1 MTKRLPFSI
10 SLPVVVAALIVSCNT
25 GYQIDTVD
33 SGYTE
38 ELARVVSHATNG
50 LIAPEADITVRFL
63 NPVVGETMVDKT
75 LPDVFAFSPRI
86 GGSAVF
92 RDTQTLVFSP
102 DRPLPLRSEYTG
114 ALRLERL
121 ADLADAPELAGL
133 DDLVFSVITAG
144 REVVGLEGS
153 IEADPV
159 DASILS
165 YEGRVA
171 FSLAPDVE
179 SLDRA
184 LAITLDGRRLS
195 YELRGGRR
203 ENEFVVRTEGFVRP
217 DVPSDL
223 ELKIGARA
231 LDLPADVEDSITV
244 RPVDDFAISRVR
256 RVIDGESTAIRV
268 EFSDDLD
275 TSQALEG
282 LVSVEGVAET
292 DLQPLGNAVLVHGD
306 FKHGES
312 YTVQVARGVKSRYGA
327 RTVTQAQRNVDMED
341 MAPGIEFLSSGVFL
355 PSTGERRVHFRTV
368 NVERVNVEVVQVFE
382 NNLGQFLQTERLS
395 SAADRNQEFNS
406 QYINRVGV
414 PVASQILEIG
424 NQKNRWL
431 LHELDLRPLIDPT
444 DQGLY
449 IVSLTFE
456 RDAMLYDDL
465 TEDPQYYYGDEYYS
479 NPNSWGYI
487 QANGRAYKP
496 IVLSDVGLTWMAGPQ
511 EHTVF
516 ATDILSASP
525 LRGVQVQLRTYQ
537 NQLIAEGYTDNEG
550 RVRFPDVD
558 QSVFYITGVHGGTR
572 SVIKANEMSW
582 NLSSFDVGGTTPGAG
597 GTRAFIYTER
607 GVYRPGDDIHLAA
620 IFRNQNG
627 DFPDGHP
634 VELEL
639 TNPRGQ
645 TTFTTTT
652 TDAEDGLYYFPL
664 ATAES
669 DPTGTWRAELTAGPA
684 TFSHQIRVETIVPN
698 RLRVNVVADPS
709 EVGPDDRNVDL
720 TLTSSYL
727 FGAPAAGLEAELDA
741 VLEHREKTFSNYPGY
756 TFENRSIEQSS
767 RSERVFDGTLN
778 ADGVANLTY
787 RIPRTG
793 NPSSALD
800 LRLDARVLEPGGR
813 ATLGTNVVPVDPYAT
828 YVGVEV
834 PDFRWGYAQIGS
846 ELRVPTVLVDNN
858 GNSVSGRDLTYR
870 IYKNERY
877 WWWEYESYGAF
888 RARYK
893 SDSNTEL
900 VSEGRVTSR
909 SGPVGVTFEPQ
920 GWGEYLLEVQDP
932 RSGHSAGFFFRASSW
947 ATQAVGESEG
957 ILGVQTDRDRYNPG
971 DTATITAVTPP
982 EGSLLVAV
990 ERDGKLISSRWQRT
1004 NEGETQI
1011 SIPITEEMIPTA
1023 YVTVSLLQPHAQ
1035 TANDRP
1041 LRMYGVVPL
1050 NVEDPSTRRELEIMM
1065 PDELEPEEDFSVT
1078 VQTAAREE
1086 TQLTVAVVDE
1096 GLLDLTAFE
1105 TPDPW
1110 SSFYAKQQLR
1120 LAAYDM
1126 FGHVLGAF
1134 AGDVFRVFS
1143 IGGGG
1148 YAAEARQ
1155 DDDETNRRFEPVALF
1170 SGPVTTD
1177 SRGRATVD
1185 FTMPNYLGSVR
1196 VMVVA
1201 ADGASYGSAEKAVP
1215 VRSDVVALPTLP
1227 RVLGPQEDFL
1237 VPVTLFALSPDLGPI
1252 SVTVETEGPVA
1263 VSGPRRRSIRLAEG
1277 RDGEVGFNLVT
1288 EPAVGPAVV
1297 RFIVEAGD
1305 EQTVLTTNIQ
1315 VRASSPPL
1323 YTSTRETL
1331 EPGDSAVIRVPDEGI
1346 PGSNSATL
1354 TISAGAE
1361 LKLDNRLRFLIRYP
1375 YGCIEQTTSAVF
1387 PQLFLRNF
1395 VENAG
1400 GVDSVDENIEAAIER
1415 LRTFQ
1420 VSSGGFAYW
1429 PGGSSASIWGT
1440 NYAGHFLIEAK
1451 NLGYSVP
1458 DTLLSEWIR
1467 FQSSAALTTRDNMME
1482 RVYRLYLLSLVDQPA
1497 VGGMNLIRESSLR
1510 ELRNVERWLLAA
1522 AYERAG
1528 MGRAAEEVLGNA
1540 GTEVE
1545 EYQEFGGTYGSSL
1558 RDRAMILEAAVELD
1572 RMDVADELYYQI
1584 AERMSS
1590 NDWYSTQ
1597 TTGYSLLAIGKYL
1610 RQVTTD
1616 RGDRLVGSVT
1626 LPDGSEESFSTT
1638 NRVVSFDLTET
1649 AYATGRRSPSVE
1661 VELSPSS
1668 SFSRA
1673 FATMEWEGLPARADV
1688 DAVSRN
1694 VGLQVRYYDEDGRS
1708 LNPRRIT
1715 QGEQF
1720 WLRLTVSRSSDLRQT
1735 MEEMALTQVLPS
1747 GWEIVN
1753 TRLSGAGRPSW
1764 MSRYNLGN
1772 EEYVDFR
1779 DDRVNWFFDMPR
1791 YAGAYDFVVKL
1802 QAVTVGSFAL
1812 PPTTVEAMYRREEYR
1827 AVVPGFDV
1835 AVLSRR

>member
-1 MTKRLPFSI
+1 MSERLPLLL
-10 SLPVVVAALIVSCNT
+10 LPAVIAAALIASCNT
-25 GYQIDTVD
+25 GYQIEHND
-33 SGYTE
+33 SAYTE
-38 ELARVVSHATNG
+38 ELARVVSHATTG
-50 LIAPEADITVRFL
+50 LIAPDADITVRFV
-63 NPVVGETMVDKT
+63 NPVVGEAAVGKA
-75 LPDVFAFSPRI
+75 LLDVFAFSPRI
-86 GGSAVF
+86 RGTAVF
-92 RDTQTLVFSP
+92 RDNRTLVFSP
-102 DRPLPLRSEYTG
+102 DRPLPLRAEYTG

-121 ADLADAPELAGL
+121 AEIADAPELRAL

-144 REVVGLEGS
+144 REVVGLEGKL
-153 IEADPV
+153 ETDPA
-159 DASILS
+159 DASVLS

-171 FSLAPDVE
+171 FTLPPE
-179 SLDRA
+179 SDALDRA
-184 LAITLDGRRLS
+184 VAITLDGQRLS
-195 YELRGGRR
+195 YDVRAGRG
-203 ENEFVVRTEGFVRP
+203 ENEFVVRTERFVRP

-223 ELKIGARA
+223 EFRLTAGA
-231 LDLPADVEDSITV
+231 LDLQNDIVESITV
-244 RPVDDFAISRVR
+244 RPVDDFALSRVH

-275 TSQALEG
+275 PSQNLEG
-282 LVSVEGVAET
+282 LVSVTGVART

-306 FKHGES
+306 FKHGDT

-327 RTVTQAQRNVDMED
+327 RTVTQAQRTVDMED

-355 PSTGERRVHFRTV
+355 PSTGERRIHFRTV
-368 NVERVNVEVVQVFE
+368 NVRRVNVEVVQVFE

-395 SAADRNQEFNS
+395 SATDRNQQFNS

-414 PVASQILEIG
+414 PVANQVLEIG
-424 NQKNRWL
+424 AEKNRWL

-465 TEDPQYYYGDEYYS
+465 TENPQYYYGDEYYS

-496 IVLSDVGLTWMAGPQ
+496 VVLSDVGLTWMAGPE

-550 RVRFPDVD
+550 RVRFPEVD
-558 QSVFYITGVHGGTR
+558 QSVFYIAGVHGGTR

-582 NLSSFDVGGTTPGAG
+582 NMSSFDVGGTSPGEG

-620 IFRNQNG
+620 IFRNQHG
-627 DFPDGHP
+627 EFPDGHP

-645 TTFTTTT
+645 TTYSTTNS
-652 TDAEDGLYYFPL
+652 DAKDGLYYFPL

-698 RLRVNVVADPS
+698 RLRVDVVADPS
-709 EVGPDDRNVDL
+709 EVGPDNRTVDL

-727 FGAPAAGLEAELDA
+727 FGAPAANLEAELEA
-741 VLEHREKTFSNYPGY
+741 VLEHRDKTFSNYPGY
-756 TFENRSIEQSS
+756 TFVNRSIEQSA
-767 RSERVFDGTLN
+767 RNERIFDGTLN
-778 ADGVANLTY
+778 AGGVAELTY
-787 RIPRTG
+787 RIPQTG

-813 ATLGTNVVPVDPYAT
+813 ATVGSTVVPVDPYAT

-834 PDFRWGYAQIGS
+834 PEFRWGYAQIGS
-846 ELRVPTVLVDNN
+846 ELRVPAVLVDNN
-858 GNSVSGRDLTYR
+858 GTSVSGRELTYR
-870 IYKNERY
+870 IYRNERY

-900 VSEGRVTSR
+900 ISEGRVTSR
-909 SGPVGVTFEPQ
+909 SGPVAVSFEPD

-947 ATQAVGESEG
+947 ATQSVGDAEG
-957 ILGVQTDRDRYNPG
+957 ILGVQTNRDSYNPG
-971 DTATITAVTPP
+971 DTAVVTAVTPP

-1004 NEGETQI
+1004 NEGETRI

-1050 NVEDPSTRRELEIMM
+1050 NVEDPSTRRELEIIM
-1065 PDELEPEEDFSVT
+1065 PDELEPKEPFSVT
-1078 VQTAAREE
+1078 VQTAARQE

-1096 GLLDLTAFE
+1096 GLLDLTAFK

-1110 SSFYAKQQLR
+1110 NSFYAKQQLR

-1143 IGGGG
+1143 IGGGDFAG
-1148 YAAEARQ
+1148 AAQPGE
-1155 DDDETNRRFEPVALF
+1155 DETNRRFEPVALF

-1201 ADGASYGSAEKAVP
+1201 ADGTSYGNAEKAVP

-1237 VPVTLFALSPDLGPI
+1237 VPVTLFALAPDLGPI
-1252 SVTVETEGPVA
+1252 SVTVDTEGPVA
-1263 VSGPRRRSIRLAEG
+1263 VSGPRRRSIRLTEG
-1277 RDGEVGFNLVT
+1277 RDGEVSFNLVT

-1297 RFIVEAGD
+1297 RFTVEAGD

-1331 EPGDSAVIRVPDEGI
+1331 EPGDGAMIRVPDGGI
-1346 PGSNSATL
+1346 PGSNAATL

-1361 LKLDNRLRFLIRYP
+1361 LKLDTRLRFLIRYP

-1387 PQLFLRNF
+1387 PQLFLRDF
-1395 VENAG
+1395 VENTR
-1400 GVDSVDENIEAAIER
+1400 GVESVDGNIAAAIER
-1415 LRTFQ
+1415 LRSFQ
-1420 VSSGGFAYW
+1420 VASGGFAYW
-1429 PGGSSASIWGT
+1429 PGGSSASTWGT

-1458 DTLLSEWIR
+1458 DDLLAEWIR

-1528 MGRAAEEVLGNA
+1528 MSRAAEEVLGNA
-1540 GTEVE
+1540 GTDVE

-1558 RDRAMILEAAVELD
+1558 RDRAMILEAALELD
-1572 RMDVADELYYQI
+1572 RMDVADELYYQL

-1597 TTGYSLLAIGKYL
+1597 TTGYSLLAVGKYL
-1610 RQVTTD
+1610 RKVTTD
-1616 RGDRLVGSVT
+1616 RGDRLVGTVT
-1626 LPDGSEESFSTT
+1626 MPDGSEESFSTT
-1638 NRVVSFDLTET
+1638 DRVVSFGLTET
-1649 AYATGRRSPSVE
+1649 AYAEGRRNPTVE
-1661 VELSPSS
+1661 IELSASS
-1668 SFSRA
+1668 SVSRA
-1673 FATMEWEGLPARADV
+1673 FATMEWEGLPARPEV

-1694 VGLQVRYYDEDGRS
+1694 VALQTRYYDEDGRS

-1753 TRLSGAGRPSW
+1753 TRLIGTGRPNW

-1779 DDRVNWFFDMPR
+1779 DDRANWFFDLPR
-1791 YAGAYDFVVKL
+1791 YAGSYDFVVKL

-1835 AVLSRR
+1835 VVLSRR